1 MGIAEVLSDTYIIRE
16 KLGEGSGGIVY
27 RAYHK
32 RLKKEVVIKRMRT
45 RSVSVLVNRQEVDI
59 LKNLQHSYLPQV
71 LDFLTIDKEVYT
83 VMSYIPGKS
92 LQQLLKD
99 GYHFTQ
105 NELIRWGMQLCSALN
120 YLHSQKPPIIHSD
133 IKPANIMLTPEGN
146 ICLIDFNISFFM
158 DENTVLGYTDGYT
171 SPEQY
176 IIALDSESVHSLPQY
191 SSIDEKTDIYSVGA
205 TFYHLASGKKT
216 KDYKDPI
223 DMELLTR
230 RTGEAFAK
238 VIEKSMQ
245 IDPDDRFDS
254 AFEMFQAFKSITR
267 QDARYRMLLRRQ
279 RGIRAGLVVLMAGFI
294 VLGGYGIHTI
304 KVEKTAAYNELVA
317 QQKEERLARDYEKA
331 EDTYKKAVKILPGAL
346 ESYYQNASALYDQQ
360 KYGACIEFIDYD
372 VLENE
377 KIDPLKKRMADIYYL
392 KAESHFR
399 LGEFEKAVQAYEQL
413 FKLGGY
419 DSGYYRDYAVAL
431 AYNGSAGKARDVLD
445 EAVEYGLK
453 EDSVYYAKGE
463 INKSLNELPG
473 AANDFQQCIG
483 LTDDM
488 ELKSRAYVM
497 LSEIYEMQ
505 GQDVKKRDILA
516 EARTAVPAEYR
527 MIILERLAQADI
539 DLAEAGQSRYRAEAV
554 EVLNEVI
561 GLGWETYDTYDNLAI
576 LYEKQ
581 GDLDKAADTLGAMTR
596 LYGEDYNIYKR
607 YAFLEV
613 DRQEQKGNTARDYQA
628 FAGYY
633 EKAEQLYYAQLACND
648 TDAEMQLLEQVYAQV
663 KSGGWL

>member
-633 EKAEQLYYAQLACND
+633 EKAEQLYYAQLAGND